1 MTTIVLVHGAFVDG
15 SSWSGVIPELL
26 DAGHQVTAVQLPM
39 TSLAD
44 DVALTRQVIQSTS
57 GPTVVVGHSYGG
69 MVISGAATD
78 LAQVKS
84 LVFIAAYAPAEGETL
99 LALDGRFAPTT
110 GMQAIRPAYREDVLC
125 VDPAQFPQ
133 VFAGDID
140 PARARVL
147 AVMQKPV
154 AVVCINT
161 PAGRPAWE
169 SIPSWYLVS
178 EHDQMIN
185 PDLQRFIAERMQ
197 ATINSVPSSHASPV
211 SHPHEVAA
219 TILAAAR

>member
-26 DAGHQVTAVQLPM
+26 DAGHQVTAVQLPL
-39 TSLAD
+39 TSLAE
-44 DVALTRQVIQSTS
+44 DVALTRQVIQNIS

-69 MVISGAATD
+69 VVISGAATD

-84 LVFIAAYAPAEGETL
+84 LVYIAAYAPAEGETL
-99 LALDGRFAPTT
+99 LALDGRFAP
-110 GMQAIRPAYREDVLC
+110 GPGFQAIRPAYREDMLF
-125 VDPAQFPQ
+125 VDPSQFPQ
-133 VFAGDID
+133 VFAGDVD
-140 PARARVL
+140 PAQARVL
-147 AVMQKPV
+147 AVMQKPINV
-154 AVVCINT
+154 ACINT
-161 PAGRPAWE
+161 PAARPAWQ

-185 PDLQRFIAERMQ
+185 PDLQRFLAQRMQ
-197 ATINSVPSSHASPV
+197 ATTSSVPSSHASPV
-211 SHPHEVAA
+211 AHPHEVAA

>member
-26 DAGHQVTAVQLPM
+26 DAGHQVTAVQLPL
-39 TSLAD
+39 TSLAED
-44 DVALTRQVIQSTS
+44 IALTRQIILSTP

-69 MVISGAATD
+69 VVISGAATD
-78 LAQVKS
+78 LTQVKS
-84 LVFIAAYAPAEGETL
+84 LVYIAAYAPAEGETL
-99 LALDGRFAPTT
+99 LALDGRFAPAS
-110 GMQAIRPAYREDVLC
+110 GGQAIRPAYREDVLFI
-125 VDPAQFPQ
+125 DPSQFPQ
-133 VFAGDID
+133 VFAGDVD

-154 AVVCINT
+154 ALACITT
-161 PAGRPAWE
+161 PAGRPAWQ

-185 PDLQRFIAERMQ
+185 PDLQRFLAQRMQ
-197 ATINSVPSSHASPV
+197 ATTSASPSSHASPV